1 MQTLESRHHLKMMPR
16 VVWSEKR
23 GLKSSLL
30 SKRVAAALD
39 TIPDEKLENE
49 VVRIKEFGG

>member
-39 TIPDEKLENE
+39 TIPDEKLE
-49 VVRIKEFGG
+49 KLQ